1 MLKYTTRDLFA
12 GIAAVGV
19 ALAIRNWVA
28 LPGMVAAGLFVFAIA
43 AAFVHSQSVLPR
55 QTVFVG
61 YFCLLLEFAWCAPAN
76 LQIVQWSHPAP
87 NYWTTTAPIS
97 SCLGRSALVLL
108 PLLLGAYGTVAIR
121 TSRHQ
126 EMRSRLLKW
135 AAITGTASVVLMYL
149 ALHAICWFGMRH

>member
-1 MLKYTTRDLFA
+1 MLQYTSRDLFA
-12 GIAAVGV
+12 AIAAVGV

-28 LPGMVAAGLFVFAIA
+28 LPGMSAAGLFVFAIA
-43 AAFVHSQSVLPR
+43 AAFVHSQSVVPS

-61 YFCLLLEFAWCAPAN
+61 YFCLLLEFAWCASEN
-76 LQIVQWSHPAP
+76 FQVVQPSHPAP
-87 NYWTTTAPIS
+87 NYWNTTAPIS

-108 PLLLGAYGTVAIR
+108 PLLIGAYGTVAIR

-135 AAITGTASVVLMYL
+135 AVMIGTASVVLMYL
-149 ALHAICWFGMRH
+149 GLHATCWFGMRH